1 MLFMS
6 FIVHSYAFHNVLS
19 RLLLFANGLLVS
31 FTQVNFVNKCID
43 EAPHGS
49 TLHDLDHISDPSDQI
64 QLIWIVWM
72 DYFMLN
78 RRQNLCERDISRL
91 HEAAKSLLDNLNT
104 HLPERTGSAAA
115 DGEPAGWNFWK
126 AHSILHASLDRLL
139 FGWSEIT
146 STQGAE
152 RAHKVSKSASSSL
165 FIRFSYSIHVL
176 NSIYHILFIYYSYTI
191 HTRCLKDFLISST
204 NISGHRE
211 VLGKEYQQQDNI

>member
-43 EAPHGS
+43 EAPQGS

-64 QLIWIVWM
+64 QLIWIMWM

-91 HEAAKSLLDNLNT
+91 HEAAKSLLDNLNKI
-104 HLPERTGSAAA
+104 G
-115 DGEPAGWNFWK
+115 
-126 AHSILHASLDRLL
+126 
-139 FGWSEIT
+139 
-146 STQGAE
+146 
-152 RAHKVSKSASSSL
+152 RAHV
-165 FIRFSYSIHVL
+165 
-176 NSIYHILFIYYSYTI
+176 
-191 HTRCLKDFLISST
+191 
-204 NISGHRE
+204 
-211 VLGKEYQQQDNI
+211 